1 MSRNTIR
8 RCGVLLVLVLT
19 LGLAGA
25 TPASAEELGW
35 NKVLGWLTGFFD
47 LSGWAAAPGGNE
59 DGRAS
64 GGPSRIWDM
73 EGPGFDPN
81 GIPVPTGDTTPTTN
95 EGPGFDPNGLD

>member
-8 RCGVLLVLVLT
+8 RYGVLLVLVLT

-35 NKVLGWLTGFFD
+35 NKVLGWLAGFFD
-47 LSGWAAAPGGNE
+47 LSGWATGPGADK
-59 DGRAS
+59 DGGTSA
-64 GGPSRIWDM
+64 GLNRIWDM

-81 GIPVPTGDTTPTTN
+81 GNPILEGGE
-95 EGPGFDPNGLD
+95 EGPGFDPNGGLR